1 MVYFMSVA
9 VRGKAARAVAPLNVS
24 PEIERIIFSNR
35 TVKLELCV
43 WIILLS
49 LVITLLGLSS

>member
-1 MVYFMSVA
+1 MSVA

-43 WIILLS
+43 GIILLS
-49 LVITLLGLSS
+49 LVIPLLGLSS